1 MSESIEKTI
10 DISRILKSKM
20 GTKAKFV
27 PSFLVSWLKKT
38 VHEDE
43 VNRFLWES
51 RHLQGTEWLTE
62 CVKYLKMNIQ
72 LEGVE
77 NLPDKKVKEAKETKA
92 SLKPQDSQDSDDTK
106 EPAEEEEH
114 EESLKEAIAKQA
126 IEDEAPLSSS
136 FTLRKILGG
145 DILTAQVIRRQIWLI
160 VLVVFFIIIYIS
172 NRYSIQQDMIEIDQ
186 LQEELQNAK
195 YKALSSSSQITERS
209 RESNVLKMLQNN
221 KDSVLHIATQPP
233 YIINVPENE

>member
-1 MSESIEKTI
+1 MKEKEI
-10 DISRILKSKM
+10 KEDQEAKADSKTAETPAPQEL
-20 GTKAKFV
+20 G
-27 PSFLVSWLKKT
+27 KK
-38 VHEDE
+38 
-43 VNRFLWES
+43 
-51 RHLQGTEWLTE
+51 
-62 CVKYLKMNIQ
+62 
-72 LEGVE
+72 
-77 NLPDKKVKEAKETKA
+77 AKETKA
-92 SLKPQDSQDSDDTK
+92 SQKPQDSDNPK

-114 EESLKEAIAKQA
+114 EESFKEAIAKQA

>member
-1 MSESIEKTI
+1 MKEKEI
-10 DISRILKSKM
+10 KEDQEDQEAKADSKTAETPAPQEL
-20 GTKAKFV
+20 GKKA
-27 PSFLVSWLKKT
+27 
-38 VHEDE
+38 
-43 VNRFLWES
+43 
-51 RHLQGTEWLTE
+51 
-62 CVKYLKMNIQ
+62 
-72 LEGVE
+72 
-77 NLPDKKVKEAKETKA
+77 KEAKETKA
-92 SLKPQDSQDSDDTK
+92 SQKPQDSQDSDDPK
-106 EPAEEEEH
+106 EPAEEKEH

>member
-1 MSESIEKTI
+1 MKEKEI
-10 DISRILKSKM
+10 KEDQEAKADSKTAETPAPQEP
-20 GTKAKFV
+20 G
-27 PSFLVSWLKKT
+27 KK
-38 VHEDE
+38 
-43 VNRFLWES
+43 
-51 RHLQGTEWLTE
+51 
-62 CVKYLKMNIQ
+62 
-72 LEGVE
+72 
-77 NLPDKKVKEAKETKA
+77 AKETKV
-92 SLKPQDSQDSDDTK
+92 SQKPQDSQDSDDSK
-106 EPAEEEEH
+106 EPVEGEEH

>member
-1 MSESIEKTI
+1 MKEKEI
-10 DISRILKSKM
+10 KEDQEAKADSKTAETPAPQEL
-20 GTKAKFV
+20 GKKA
-27 PSFLVSWLKKT
+27 
-38 VHEDE
+38 
-43 VNRFLWES
+43 
-51 RHLQGTEWLTE
+51 
-62 CVKYLKMNIQ
+62 
-72 LEGVE
+72 
-77 NLPDKKVKEAKETKA
+77 KEAKETKA
-92 SLKPQDSQDSDDTK
+92 SQKPQDSQDSDDPK
-106 EPAEEEEH
+106 EPAEGEEH

-209 RESNVLKMLQNN
+209 REQRAENAAEQQRQRPA
-221 KDSVLHIATQPP
+221 HCHPAT
-233 YIINVPENE
+233 IHHKRTGE

>member
-1 MSESIEKTI
+1 MKEKEI
-10 DISRILKSKM
+10 KEDQEAKADSKTAETPAPQEP
-20 GTKAKFV
+20 GKKAK
-27 PSFLVSWLKKT
+27 
-38 VHEDE
+38 EA
-43 VNRFLWES
+43 
-51 RHLQGTEWLTE
+51 
-62 CVKYLKMNIQ
+62 
-72 LEGVE
+72 
-77 NLPDKKVKEAKETKA
+77 KEAKETKA
-92 SLKPQDSQDSDDTK
+92 SQKPQDSQDSDDSK
-106 EPAEEEEH
+106 EPAEGEEH

-186 LQEELQNAK
+186 LQKELQNAK
-195 YKALSSSSQITERS
+195 YQALSSSSQITERS

>member
-1 MSESIEKTI
+1 MKEKEI
-10 DISRILKSKM
+10 KEDQEAKADSKTAETPAPQEL
-20 GTKAKFV
+20 G
-27 PSFLVSWLKKT
+27 KK
-38 VHEDE
+38 
-43 VNRFLWES
+43 
-51 RHLQGTEWLTE
+51 
-62 CVKYLKMNIQ
+62 
-72 LEGVE
+72 
-77 NLPDKKVKEAKETKA
+77 AKETKA
-92 SLKPQDSQDSDDTK
+92 SQKPQDSQDSDNPK
-106 EPAEEEEH
+106 EPAKGEEH

-160 VLVVFFIIIYIS
+160 VLVGFFIIIYIS